1 MPTGHPG
8 IILYQKICPVCKKEF
23 SVPAQ
28 KRRQV
33 CCSKECGLKRMVET
47 NKARQ
52 TIHQITKDQLVS
64 AIEQAK
70 DEDPVYGPKVYR
82 VAEILGVSNYMVHRL
97 ERKHS
102 VYVSDYKTPVVRN
115 DGYYGYTSSA
125 NHRRVME
132 KHIGRLLEK
141 NEVVHHID
149 GDRLNNDV
157 DNLCLM
163 TMSEHTALHKA
174 EFELVYELLKNGI
187 VGFDRESKRYYL
199 KDRGE
204 WT

>member
-1 MPTGHPG
+1 
-8 IILYQKICPVCKKEF
+8 
-23 SVPAQ
+23 
-28 KRRQV
+28 
-33 CCSKECGLKRMVET
+33 MVET
-47 NKARQ
+47 NKSRQ
-52 TIHQITKDQLVS
+52 TIHRITKGRLIS

-70 DEDPVYGPKVYR
+70 NEDPVYGPKIYR
-82 VAEILGVSNYMVHRL
+82 VAEILGVSSYMVHRL

-102 VYVSDYKTPVVRN
+102 TYVSDYRTPVVRS
-115 DGYYGYTSSA
+115 DGYYGYTSSV

-132 KHIGRLLEK
+132 KHIGRPLEK
-141 NEVVHHID
+141 KEIVHHID
-149 GDRLNNDV
+149 GDRLNNDI

-163 TMSEHTALHKA
+163 TASEHTALHKA

-199 KDRGE
+199 KDRSE

>member
-1 MPTGHPG
+1 
-8 IILYQKICPVCKKEF
+8 
-23 SVPAQ
+23 
-28 KRRQV
+28 
-33 CCSKECGLKRMVET
+33 MVET

-70 DEDPVYGPKVYR
+70 SDDPVYGPKVYR

-102 VYVSDYKTPVVRN
+102 IYVSDYRTPVVRS
-115 DGYYGYTSSA
+115 DGYYGYTSFV
-125 NHRRVME
+125 NHRKVME
-132 KHIGRLLEK
+132 EHIGRPLEK
-141 NEVVHHID
+141 KEIVHHID
-149 GDRLNNDV
+149 GDRLNNDI

-163 TMSEHTALHKA
+163 TMSEHAALHKA
-174 EFELVYELLKNGI
+174 EFEIVYELLKNGI

-199 KDRGE
+199 KDRSE
-204 WT
+204 WA

>member
-8 IILYQKICPVCKKEF
+8 ITLYQKICPVCKKEF

-33 CCSKECGLKRMVET
+33 CCSRECGLKRMVET

-52 TIHQITKDQLVS
+52 TIHQITKDQLIS

-70 DEDPVYGPKVYR
+70 NDDPVYGPKVYR

-102 VYVSDYKTPVVRN
+102 TYVSDYRTPVIRS
-115 DGYYGYTSSA
+115 DGYYGYTSSV
-125 NHRRVME
+125 NHRKVME
-132 KHIGRLLEK
+132 KHIGRPLEK
-141 NEVVHHID
+141 KEIVHHID
-149 GDRLNNDV
+149 GDRLNNDI

-163 TMSEHTALHKA
+163 TMSEHAALHKA
-174 EFELVYELLKNGI
+174 EFEIVYELLKNGI

-199 KDRGE
+199 KDRSE
-204 WT
+204 WA